1 MTCEKCQ
8 EAATVHLT
16 DTVDGSVREVHLC
29 GACARKAGIPTPRT
43 KLDLSLD
50 TVLDILISAHVG
62 ELVGELAQ
70 RTCPICDLK
79 FMEYRTGG
87 RLGCPHD
94 YQVFQAG
101 LLPSIA
107 RSQTATR
114 HVGKR
119 PRRGSKPA
127 PTERQLRLR
136 SDLRRAIA
144 REDYEDAARLRDLIR
159 PKDSES

>member
-1 MTCEKCQ
+1 MTCERCQ
-8 EAATVHLT
+8 EEATVHLNES
-16 DTVDGSVREVHLC
+16 VDGTMRETHLC
-29 GACARKAGIPTPRT
+29 VACARKAGIPTPRT
-43 KLDLSLD
+43 RPNLSLD
-50 TVLDILISAHVG
+50 MVLDVLIAAHVG

-70 RTCPICDLK
+70 RTCPVCDLK
-79 FMEYRTGG
+79 FMEFRTAG

-101 LLPSIA
+101 LTPLIIKA
-107 RSQTATR
+107 HGATR

-119 PRRGSKPA
+119 PRRGSSPIES
-127 PTERQLRLR
+127 ERLLRLR

-159 PKDSES
+159 PKDSEP